1 MIYDNIKN
9 IGLYKGLSSAL
20 DVALD
25 YIAAAKMPLEDG
37 TTLLEHGVKA
47 VVSSYVTK
55 GGNPKG
61 YEAHLKYADVQFL
74 LAGEEV
80 MRCCPLEYLTPSTE
94 YDGAKDCLFYV
105 EDRASHPASWSE
117 GIDSAVA
124 LRLGAGYFAVVF
136 PDDAHIPQLAVGT
149 PAEVQ
154 GCQCLRQDDRRHTP
168 RNPAGAPARTEC
180 PFQGSGR
187 AYLDIPVV
195 LKPQNRTSI

>member
-9 IGLYKGLSSAL
+9 IGLYKGISAAL

-47 VVSSYVTK
+47 IVSSYVTK
-55 GGNPKG
+55 EVNPKG

-80 MRCCPLEYLTPSTE
+80 MRCCPLEYLTPATD
-94 YDGAKDCLFYV
+94 YDEAKDCRFYV
-105 EDRASHPASWSE
+105 EQPGSGCD
-117 GIDSAVA
+117 

-136 PDDAHIPQLAVGT
+136 PDDAHIPQLAAGT
-149 PAEVQ
+149 PAEVKK
-154 GCQCLRQDDRRHTP
+154 
-168 RNPAGAPARTEC
+168 
-180 PFQGSGR
+180 
-187 AYLDIPVV
+187 IVMKVPVE
-195 LKPQNRTSI
+195 